1 MQELIN
7 QSLAKS
13 TRTTYDTGT
22 HRFLHFCKHH
32 HVQPLPA
39 SKATIAY
46 FAAELS
52 NTLTPA
58 TVNVYVAAVGSLH
71 RQAGLPNPTSHNPT
85 LNMVKKGL
93 RRAHTA
99 PPSSTPRQPIT
110 TQILADMLQAIKQS
124 HKLCSHDRLMLTAAF
139 TLAFFGFLRISEFT
153 TPSKAFNSQLHPSAK
168 NIHWSKNHFTYHL
181 PHSKTDQ
188 FFKGHTLYLPRLH
201 NNTKICPYTAMD
213 QYFAKHKHHYDSPLF
228 TFANRQPLTRRSC
241 LYHLRYYL
249 RKAHYQAE
257 MFNTHSFRIGAAS
270 SAAQAGLSPR
280 TIKHLGRWRSSAYRR
295 YIRSTHL
302 TELRNLV

>member
-1 MQELIN
+1 M
-7 QSLAKS
+7 
-13 TRTTYDTGT
+13 
-22 HRFLHFCKHH
+22 
-32 HVQPLPA
+32 QPLPA

-46 FAAELS
+46 FAADLS
-52 NTLTPA
+52 NTLSPCTID
-58 TVNVYVAAVGSLH
+58 VYIAAVGSLH

-99 PPSSTPRQPIT
+99 LPSSNPRQPIT
-110 TQILADMLQAIKQS
+110 TRILADILQAIKQS
-124 HKLCSHDRLMLTAAF
+124 RNVRSHDRLMLTAAF

-153 TPSKAFNSQLHPSAK
+153 TPSKAFNHKIHPSVN
-168 NIHWSKNHFTYHL
+168 NIRWSKNHFTYHL

-201 NNTKICPYTAMD
+201 SNTDICPYRAMD
-213 QYFAKHKHHYDSPLF
+213 QYLVKHKHHHDSPLF
-228 TFANRQPLTRRSC
+228 TFANHQPLSRRSC
-241 LYHLRYYL
+241 LYYLRYYL
-249 RKAHYQAE
+249 RKAHYHAK

-270 SAAQAGLSPR
+270 SAAQAGLSPK

-295 YIRSTHL
+295 YIRPSHL